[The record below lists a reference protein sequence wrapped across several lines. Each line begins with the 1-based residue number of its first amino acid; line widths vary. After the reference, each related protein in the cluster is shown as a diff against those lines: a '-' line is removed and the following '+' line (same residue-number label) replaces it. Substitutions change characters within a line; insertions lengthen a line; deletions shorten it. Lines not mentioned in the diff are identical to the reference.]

1 MQQYN
6 VDTGDRAI
14 EEIWETRS
22 FGIKGMTCDNCVK
35 TVTKTLKKVNGVKDV
50 SVDREGATA
59 TVTYDTTKTDMPA
72 LHEALLKSGYK
83 PAKVVAS

>member
-6 VDTGDRAI
+6 IDNGDRAM

-22 FGIKGMTCDNCVK
+22 FGIEGMTCDNCVK
-35 TVTKTLKKVNGVKDV
+35 TVTKTLKKINGVKDV
-50 SVDREGATA
+50 SVDREAAAA

-72 LHEALLKSGYK
+72 LHEALLQSGYK
-83 PAKVVAS
+83 PARLVAT

>member
-6 VDTGDRAI
+6 VDTGDQAL

-22 FGIKGMTCDNCVK
+22 FGIEGMTCDKCVQ
-35 TVTKTLKKVNGVKDV
+35 TVTKTLKKINGVKDV
-50 SVDREGATA
+50 SVDRQAAAA
-59 TVTYDTTKTDMPA
+59 TVTFDTTKTDMPA

-83 PAKVVAS
+83 PARVVAS

>member
-6 VDTGDRAI
+6 VDTGARAI

-22 FGIKGMTCDNCVK
+22 FGIEGMTCDNCVK
-35 TVTKTLKKVNGVKDV
+35 TVTKTLKKINGVKDL
-50 SVDREGATA
+50 SVDRQGATA

-72 LHEALLKSGYK
+72 LHEALLQSGYK